1 MRLKSGPYCLV
12 GVAALVGATS
22 TAAIV
27 ALNRTPASAAAAAS
41 AVRAAP
47 QLASVDGS
55 MRQRESVYPYSGA
68 IPVVYA
74 YGKPYERGVQIG
86 KQLRALSPDML
97 REVAAARWRQM
108 MQGIPGITQEESVTL
123 VNAYL
128 EAIRA
133 QLGADIVNEYIDEMR
148 GVGDGAQVGFNEMF
162 MLNLGG
168 FYRKYFI
175 DEKGHETPYYPDNA
189 GCSSFAAWG
198 KATSDG
204 KMIAT
209 HNCDWG
215 RSPDR
220 SAKVAVV
227 MAPERGNR
235 LVYAAPIGTWGSH
248 HITSERLFVAGL
260 ALGVPRAKP
269 RYFIPE
275 GPNGMVQRWI
285 VQYAASAQDA
295 LDRYQAKTVGDR
307 GVATP
312 AGNVVYVDREEA
324 IYLQTA
330 PDKIGR
336 IPNQDGYNAVSNH
349 IVLDEMR
356 PHFIRGDKASTSAG
370 SENRL
375 NTILHLVKQ
384 NYGRI
389 DVATAA
395 SIMSSHYDF
404 AGGREN
410 VFAHTVCQ
418 HGEFRGSASGT
429 TLSTIAKLDEGAVW
443 LALGNPCV
451 ATWRKIT
458 IGTAAEIAAAADAA
472 LAVIDRRSTD
482 AR

>member
-1 MRLKSGPYCLV
+1 MKLKFSPYY
-12 GVAALVGATS
+12 VAAAAILLGSIS
-22 TAAIV
+22 TAAMLV
-27 ALNRTPASAAAAAS
+27 PDRVTAPAAAAPAGQ
-41 AVRAAP
+41 ATTP
-47 QLASVDGS
+47 LASVDPAL
-55 MRQRESVYPYSGA
+55 RQRESVFPYGGA

-86 KQLRALSPDML
+86 KQLHALSPDML
-97 REVAAARWRQM
+97 REVAASRWRQM
-108 MQGIPGITQEESVTL
+108 MEGIPGITREGSVTL
-123 VNAYL
+123 VDQYL
-128 EAIRA
+128 EAIRK
-133 QLGADIVNEYIDEMR
+133 QLGADLVDEYVEEMR
-148 GVGDGAQVGFNEMF
+148 GVGDGAQVSFNEMF

-175 DEKGHETPYYPDNA
+175 DEKGHTTPYYPDRG

-198 KATSDG
+198 KATADG

-235 LVYAAPIGTWGSH
+235 LVYAAPVGTWGSH
-248 HITSERLFVAGL
+248 HITSDRLFVAGL
-260 ALGVPRAKP
+260 ALGFPKAKP

-275 GPNGMVQRWI
+275 GPNGMMQRWI
-285 VQYAASAQDA
+285 VQYSTSAQDA
-295 LDRYQAKTVGDR
+295 FDRYQATTVGDR

-312 AGNVVYVDREEA
+312 AGNVVYVDRNEA

-330 PDKIGR
+330 PDKVGR
-336 IPNQDGYNAVSNH
+336 IPNRDGYNAVTNH

-356 PHFIRGDKASTSAG
+356 PHFLRGDKASTSAG

-375 NTILHLVKQ
+375 NSLLHLLQ
-384 NYGRI
+384 ENYGRI
-389 DVATAA
+389 DVGTAA

-410 VFAHTVCQ
+410 VFAHTLCQ

-458 IGTAAEIAAAADAA
+458 IGTAADIKGAADAA
-472 LAVIDRRSTD
+472 LAAIQGRTTE

>member
-1 MRLKSGPYCLV
+1 
-12 GVAALVGATS
+12 
-22 TAAIV
+22 
-27 ALNRTPASAAAAAS
+27 
-41 AVRAAP
+41 
-47 QLASVDGS
+47 
-55 MRQRESVYPYSGA
+55 
-68 IPVVYA
+68 
-74 YGKPYERGVQIG
+74 
-86 KQLRALSPDML
+86 
-97 REVAAARWRQM
+97 
-108 MQGIPGITQEESVTL
+108 
-123 VNAYL
+123 
-128 EAIRA
+128 
-133 QLGADIVNEYIDEMR
+133 
-148 GVGDGAQVGFNEMF
+148 
-162 MLNLGG
+162 
-168 FYRKYFI
+168 
-175 DEKGHETPYYPDNA
+175 
-189 GCSSFAAWG
+189 
-198 KATSDG
+198 
-204 KMIAT
+204 
-209 HNCDWG
+209 
-215 RSPDR
+215 
-220 SAKVAVV
+220 
-227 MAPERGNR
+227 
-235 LVYAAPIGTWGSH
+235 
-248 HITSERLFVAGL
+248 
-260 ALGVPRAKP
+260 
-269 RYFIPE
+269 
-275 GPNGMVQRWI
+275 
-285 VQYAASAQDA
+285 

>member
-1 MRLKSGPYCLV
+1 MTQKSRWFYLGGIVVL
-12 GVAALVGATS
+12 LGAITTTTMS
-22 TAAIV
+22 
-27 ALNRTPASAAAAAS
+27 LSRTRISAAAPPAAE
-41 AVRAAP
+41 APPP
-47 QLASVDGS
+47 QLASVDDS
-55 MRQRESVYPYSGA
+55 LRQRENLYPYRGA
-68 IPVVYA
+68 IPVVFA
-74 YGKPYERGVQIG
+74 YGKPYDRGVQIG

-108 MQGIPGITQEESVTL
+108 MQGIPGITSEESVTL
-123 VNAYL
+123 VDAYL
-128 EAIRA
+128 RAIRA
-133 QLGADIVNEYIDEMR
+133 QVGAEIVDEYIDEMR

-168 FYRKYFI
+168 FYRKFFI
-175 DEKGHETPYYPDNA
+175 DEKGHKTPYYPDNA

-198 KATSDG
+198 KATTDG

-235 LVYAAPIGTWGSH
+235 VVYAAPYGTWGSH
-248 HITSERLFVAGL
+248 HITSDRLFVAGL
-260 ALGVPRAKP
+260 ALGVPKAKP

-275 GPNGMVQRWI
+275 GPNGMLQRWI

-295 LDRYQAKTVGDR
+295 FDRYQAKTVGDR

-312 AGNVVYVDREEA
+312 AGNVVYVDRNEA

-356 PHFIRGDKASTSAG
+356 PHFVRGDRAATSAG

-375 NTILHLVKQ
+375 NTILHLVKE

-389 DVATAA
+389 DIATAA

-404 AGGREN
+404 AGKREN
-410 VFAHTVCQ
+410 PFAHTVCQ

-429 TLSTIAKLDEGAVW
+429 TLSTIAKLDEGTVW

-451 ATWRKIT
+451 ATWQKVK

-472 LAVIDRRSTD
+472 LAAIDRRSTD
-482 AR
+482 RQ

>member
-1 MRLKSGPYCLV
+1 MRLTSVRCWVACVAVLLGAMATGTILV
-12 GVAALVGATS
+12 EPV
-22 TAAIV
+22 
-27 ALNRTPASAAAAAS
+27 PAAAQVSSEAQ
-41 AVRAAP
+41 VAP
-47 QLASVDGS
+47 LATVEPA
-55 MRQRESVYPYSGA
+55 MRQRENLFPYSGA
-68 IPVVYA
+68 IPVIYA

-86 KQLRALSPDML
+86 KQLRAISPDML

-108 MQGIPGITQEESVTL
+108 MQGIPDITREESVTL
-123 VNAYL
+123 VDAYL
-128 EAIRA
+128 KAIRA
-133 QLGADIVNEYIDEMR
+133 QLGAELVDEYIEEMR
-148 GVGDGAQVGFNEMF
+148 GVGDGARVSFNEMF

-175 DEKGHETPYYPDNA
+175 DEKGHKTPYYPDRG

-209 HNCDWG
+209 HNCDWD
-215 RSPDR
+215 RAPDR

-227 MAPERGNR
+227 MAPERGSR
-235 LVYAAPIGTWGSH
+235 LVYAAPVGTWGSH

-260 ALGVPRAKP
+260 ALGVPKAKP

-285 VQYAASAQDA
+285 VQYSTSAQDA
-295 LDRYQAKTVGDR
+295 FSRYQSITVGDR

-312 AGNVVYVDREEA
+312 AGNVVYVDRNEA

-336 IPNQDGYNAVSNH
+336 IPNRDGYNAVTNH

-356 PHFIRGDKASTSAG
+356 PHFLRGDRASTSAG

-375 NTILHLVKQ
+375 NSLLHLLKE

-389 DVATAA
+389 DVGTAA
-395 SIMSSHYDF
+395 SMMSSHYDF

-451 ATWRKIT
+451 ATWRKVK
-458 IGTAAEIAAAADAA
+458 IGTVAEITAAADAA
-472 LAVIDRRSTD
+472 VAAIDGKTTE

>member
-1 MRLKSGPYCLV
+1 MTQS
-12 GVAALVGATS
+12 
-22 TAAIV
+22 
-27 ALNRTPASAAAAAS
+27 LNRLYTFGVVVVLCVIVTAAAALSRTSAPADPAAHAS
-41 AVRAAP
+41 SEAT
-47 QLASVDGS
+47 QLASVDDS
-55 MRQRESVYPYSGA
+55 MRQLESVYPYRGA

-74 YGKPYERGVQIG
+74 YGMPYERGVQIG
-86 KQLRALSPDML
+86 KQLRALNQDML

-108 MQGIPGITQEESVTL
+108 MEDIPNITREESVTL
-123 VNAYL
+123 VEAYL

-133 QLGADIVNEYIDEMR
+133 QVGADIVDEYIDEMR
-148 GVGDGAQVGFNEMF
+148 GVGDGAQVSFNEMF

-168 FYRKYFI
+168 FYRKFFI
-175 DEKGHETPYYPDNA
+175 DEKGHRTPYYPDRA

-235 LVYAAPIGTWGSH
+235 LVYAAPYGTWGSH
-248 HITSERLFVAGL
+248 HITSDRLFVAGL
-260 ALGVPRAKP
+260 ALGVPKVKP
-269 RYFIPE
+269 RYLIPE

-285 VQYAASAQDA
+285 VQYSASAQDA
-295 LDRYQAKTVGDR
+295 FDRYQAKTVGDR

-312 AGNVVYVDREEA
+312 AGNVVYVDRNEA

-336 IPNQDGYNAVSNH
+336 IPNQDGYNAVANH

-356 PHFIRGDKASTSAG
+356 PHFLRGDRASTSAG

-375 NTILHLVKQ
+375 NSILHLVKQ

-389 DVATAA
+389 DVQTAA

-404 AGGREN
+404 AGQREN
-410 VFAHTVCQ
+410 PFAHTVCQ

-429 TLSTIAKLDEGAVW
+429 TLSTIAKLDEGTVW

-451 ATWRKIT
+451 ATWRKIK
-458 IGTAAEIAAAADAA
+458 IGTAEEIAAAADSA
-472 LAVIDRRSTD
+472 LAAIERRSTESS
-482 AR
+482 

>member
-1 MRLKSGPYCLV
+1 MRPRSERYYMATLGAIASICTCALLV
-12 GVAALVGATS
+12 LNHAPARA
-22 TAAIV
+22 TAAV
-27 ALNRTPASAAAAAS
+27 SPVQSA
-41 AVRAAP
+41 P
-47 QLASVDGS
+47 LANIEPT
-55 MRQRESVYPYSGA
+55 MRQRESVFPYSGA
-68 IPVVYA
+68 IPVLYA
-74 YGKPYERGVQIG
+74 YGKPYDRGVQIG
-86 KQLRALSPDML
+86 KQLRALNPDML
-97 REVAAARWRQM
+97 REVAGARWRQM
-108 MQGIPGITQEESVTL
+108 MEGIPGITREESVTL
-123 VNAYL
+123 IDAYL
-128 EAIRA
+128 KAIRG
-133 QLGADIVNEYIDEMR
+133 QLGAAMVDEYIDEMR
-148 GVGDGAQVGFNEMF
+148 GVGDGARISFNEMF

-175 DEKGHETPYYPDNA
+175 DEKGHTTPYYPDRG

-198 KATSDG
+198 KATTDG

-215 RSPDR
+215 RAPDR

-235 LVYAAPIGTWGSH
+235 LVYAAPVGTWGSH
-248 HITSERLFVAGL
+248 HITSDRLFVAGL
-260 ALGVPRAKP
+260 ALGFPKAKP
-269 RYFIPE
+269 RYLIPE
-275 GPNGMVQRWI
+275 GPNGMLQRWI
-285 VQYAASAQDA
+285 VQYSTSAQDA
-295 LDRYQAKTVGDR
+295 FNRYQTVTVGDR

-312 AGNVVYVDREEA
+312 AGNVVYVDRNEA

-336 IPNQDGYNAVSNH
+336 IPNRDGYNAVTNH

-356 PHFIRGDKASTSAG
+356 PHFVRGDTASTSAG

-375 NTILHLVKQ
+375 NALVHLLKE

-389 DVATAA
+389 DVGTAA

-410 VFAHTVCQ
+410 VFAHTICQ

-451 ATWRKIT
+451 ASWRKIR
-458 IGTAAEIAAAADAA
+458 IGTAEEIKAAADAA
-472 LAVIDRRSTD
+472 LAAIDKATEDR
-482 AR
+482 